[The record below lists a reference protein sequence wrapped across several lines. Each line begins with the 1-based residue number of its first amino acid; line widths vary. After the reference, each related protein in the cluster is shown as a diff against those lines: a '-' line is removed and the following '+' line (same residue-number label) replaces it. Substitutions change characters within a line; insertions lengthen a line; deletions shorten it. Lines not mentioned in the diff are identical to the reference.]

1 MPSFLKK
8 NIIACVVLPAVL
20 LFVAFPFVSVIGQ
33 SSKSITIQ
41 GRVLDKENGSPL
53 VSAHVYISQTKVG
66 TATDRNGEFSFTTKM
81 SGEKTL
87 VVSFLGFKTNA
98 KLIDLD
104 EEKTPLT
111 FIFEMEPNQFDL
123 DQVNVSTSNKEW
135 LNNFG
140 KFRRYFIGDDALA
153 QQTSIENP
161 WSISFETDKNDN
173 LVATAS
179 QPLIVKND
187 ALGYEIEID
196 LVNFTLFK
204 NEDASAY
211 TYYSSFT
218 EMSPEKSS
226 DINSWNTN
234 RERAYKGS
242 FEHFLI
248 SLYNDNLRVND
259 FEVVYLGSFDPFTI
273 NEFIKTSPE
282 ENIESEQGVKVY
294 RLEDPVDVLYG
305 DKNDNFHQRER
316 SRITP
321 LTEVGVFIVTED
333 GKLKNPK
340 SLRLDGVWAS
350 HLIANLLP
358 IEYYKN

>member
-1 MPSFLKK
+1 MPGFFKK
-8 NIIACVVLPAVL
+8 NITACIFLTVVILCM
-20 LFVAFPFVSVIGQ
+20 AFPFFSVSGQ

-53 VSAHVYISQTKVG
+53 AAAHVYISQTKIG
-66 TATDRNGEFSFTTKM
+66 TTTDENGEFTFSTKM
-81 SGEKTL
+81 GGEKTL

-98 KLIDLD
+98 RTIDL
-104 EEKTPLT
+104 EAEKTPLF
-111 FIFEMEPNQFDL
+111 FIIEMEPNQFDL
-123 DQVNVSTSNKEW
+123 DQINVSTSNKEW

-140 KFRRYFIGDDALA
+140 KFRRYFIGNDNLA

-161 WSISFETDKNDN
+161 WAISFEIDKDDN

-187 ALGYEIEID
+187 ALGYEVEID
-196 LVNFTLFK
+196 LVNFTLHE
-204 NEDASAY
+204 NGETSSY
-211 TYYSSFT
+211 TYYSSFKEMT
-218 EMSPEKSS
+218 EQRRSET
-226 DINSWNTN
+226 NTWSRN
-234 RERAYKGS
+234 RERAYRGS

-248 SLYNDNLRVND
+248 SLYNDELRVND
-259 FEVVYLGSFDPFTI
+259 FEVVYMGGYDPFSI
-273 NEFIKTSPE
+273 KEFIITSPD
-282 ENIESEQGVKVY
+282 ENIENEQGVKVY
-294 RLEDPVDVLYG
+294 RLQDPVDILYG

-321 LTEVGVFIVTED
+321 LSEVGIFIVTED

-358 IEYYKN
+358 IEYYK